1 MTSNDA
7 TAPSGSRTLSRRQW
21 IQGTLGALAGTAM
34 VPAAARTLLAT
45 PKGAPLNPPRYC
57 LNTSTIRGANSEVGL
72 VDQIRIAAEAGY
84 DAIEP
89 WLRDI
94 NRFKDEGGSVRD
106 LGQQIADA
114 GLAVPSAIGFARWA
128 VDNTDERAAGLEEA
142 RRDMATLAAIG
153 GTRLAAPP
161 VGLTDQRYG
170 DLLTLAE
177 RYATLLELGT
187 EFGVVP
193 QLEVWGFSQTF
204 QRLGEVAFVAV
215 ESGRPDACILP
226 DVYHL
231 YKGGSSLEGL
241 LYLNGASIHVFH
253 LNDYPAEPP
262 RESISDADRVFPGD
276 GVAPFDRLREIL
288 SAIGFNGTFS
298 LELFNRTYW
307 TRDPLEVAREGLRK
321 MKAVTGDP
329 A

>member
-7 TAPSGSRTLSRRQW
+7 TGQSGARPLSRRRW
-21 IQGTLGALAGTAM
+21 IQGTLGALAGSALVSATARSL
-34 VPAAARTLLAT
+34 PASA
-45 PKGAPLNPPRYC
+45 GALRKPPRYC
-57 LNTSTIRGANSEVGL
+57 LNTSTIRGANSEVGI
-72 VDQIRIAAEAGY
+72 VDQVRIAAEAGY

-94 NRFKDEGGSVRD
+94 NRFKDEGGSLRD
-106 LGQQIADA
+106 LGRQIADS

-128 VDNTDERAAGLEEA
+128 VDDDAERAGGLEEA

-161 VGLTDQRYG
+161 VGLTEQRYG

-177 RYATLLELGT
+177 RYAVLLELGA
-187 EFGVVP
+187 ELGVVP

-204 QRLGEVAFVAV
+204 RRLGEVAFVAV

-241 LYLNGASIHVFH
+241 AHLNGASIHVFH

-262 RESISDADRVFPGD
+262 RETISDADRVFPGD
-276 GVAPFDRLREIL
+276 GVAPFDRLRDIL
-288 SAIGFNGTFS
+288 DAIGFDGTYS
-298 LELFNRTYW
+298 LELFNREYW
-307 TRDPLEVAREGLRK
+307 TRDPLDVAREGLRK
-321 MKAVTGDP
+321 MQAVTGAP